1 MADILPAQRLAAMA
15 QAWTA
20 AAQDWDPA
28 ALAGLYSHDAVL
40 FGGRP
45 GLASG
50 GAAIA
55 DYFESYRGVIL
66 SASLELS
73 GQTLLNVGETALL
86 AQGFGLFAFVLGGG
100 KPTRQEMR
108 TTLLLDWASGETLIR
123 AHHFSPVPAAP
134 PLGD

>member
-1 MADILPAQRLAAMA
+1 MRRLAAIIA
-15 QAWTA
+15 AWNR

-28 ALAGLYSHDAVL
+28 ALTRLYSQDAVL

-50 GAAIA
+50 NAAIA
-55 DYFESYRGVIL
+55 AYFESYRGVIL
-66 SASLELS
+66 SASLDLS
-73 GQTLLNVGETALL
+73 DQTLLDVGENALL
-86 AQGFGLFAFVLGGG
+86 AQGFGLFAFVLAGG

-108 TTLLLDWASGETLIR
+108 TTLLLDWSSGETLIR

-134 PLGD
+134 PLGDQT